1 MDWKP
6 PFLVE
11 TKPPRMTA
19 NFLQLSLAG
28 VDLGGVHHSES
39 SHRNHVQCSTEFVGY
54 IVLHQKS
61 MSFAVDQIS
70 MIMLGQ
76 IWKSEKLPTKFE
88 NLKIKI
94 SYVRSWRAQISK
106 AHYNDEK
113 NTQYYIG
120 CPWCF
125 HGSIISVYYV
135 SSAAERCF
143 PDSST
148 HITVPTNAHVTHSL
162 WSVQC
167 PNFTSYSLMLL
178 DFYWLLFKKSLN
190 LLTFISLYLL
200 TTAFL

>member
-76 IWKSEKLPTKFE
+76 I
-88 NLKIKI
+88 
-94 SYVRSWRAQISK
+94 
-106 AHYNDEK
+106 
-113 NTQYYIG
+113 
-120 CPWCF
+120 
-125 HGSIISVYYV
+125 
-135 SSAAERCF
+135 
-143 PDSST
+143 
-148 HITVPTNAHVTHSL
+148 
-162 WSVQC
+162 
-167 PNFTSYSLMLL
+167 
-178 DFYWLLFKKSLN
+178 
-190 LLTFISLYLL
+190 
-200 TTAFL
+200 